1 MLKFVDKNGKVVG
14 VLNDEDTQPTMI
26 EEISKKKVKK
36 TKEELEKLEEEE
48 ETTDAKLED
57 C

>member
-26 EEISKKKVKK
+26 EELSKKKVKK
-36 TKEELEKLEEEE
+36 TKEELEEPKEE
-48 ETTDAKLED
+48 ETVDAELKD